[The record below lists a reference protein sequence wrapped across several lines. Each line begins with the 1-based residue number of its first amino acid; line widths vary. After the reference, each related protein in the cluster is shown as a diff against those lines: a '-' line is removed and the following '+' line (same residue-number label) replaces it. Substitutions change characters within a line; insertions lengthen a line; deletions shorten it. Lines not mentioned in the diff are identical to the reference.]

1 MLLIYQIVMPFY
13 IMVKGQYAPNVN
25 FIRISKVVN
34 FFFDVHGFETKFS
47 FASVQ
52 IYCILGP

>member
-1 MLLIYQIVMPFY
+1 
-13 IMVKGQYAPNVN
+13 MVKGQYAPNVN